1 MEFKK
6 SLLALASVAAILPAG
21 LAYADD
27 AKPADAKPAGPTIS
41 DVLTNSGIDMKGY
54 FDASYI
60 GSNKAPDGSIQVFN
74 QDKNSFALHQFGITF
89 SKTPK
94 EGFGALL
101 NLTAGRDAQT
111 ISSYG
116 ASSQTVD
123 ITQGYIQYAKGAYT
137 LIGGKFTTLAGA
149 EVIDSSAN
157 TNITRS
163 ILFGKIP
170 FTHTGLRLTDALSDS
185 TNFIVGVNN
194 GWDQVTDTNTQK
206 TVELGLTTAFTK
218 DTSLAVS
225 GYSGAENSFPNAG
238 FNYTTSGTYPTS
250 VPSGTRNLID
260 AVFTTNITPSLT
272 FILNGD
278 YVSQDNVPGVNGKA
292 TYSGFA
298 GYLNYQISD
307 FYRVS
312 FRAEEVRDDSGW
324 ATALQPA
331 YVGGTAPGANNV
343 REFTLTAGY
352 APVKNVEIRA
362 EGRYDHSDLAVYSG
376 GNNMTTF
383 GLQGIYKF

>member
-1 MEFKK
+1 MKFKK
-6 SLLALASVAAILPAG
+6 SLLALASVAALLPAG

-60 GSNKAPDGSIQVFN
+60 GSNKTPNSSIQVFN

-116 ASSQTVD
+116 ASSQSVD
-123 ITQGYIQYAKGAYT
+123 VTQGYIQYAKGAYT

-185 TNFIVGVNN
+185 TNLIVGVNN

-218 DTSLAVS
+218 DTSLAIS

-238 FNYTTSGTYPTS
+238 YAYGTANAPS
-250 VPSGTRNLID
+250 IPSGTRNLID

-312 FRAEEVRDDSGW
+312 FRAEEVRDDSGL
-324 ATALQPA
+324 ATGA
-331 YVGGTAPGANNV
+331 TTPGANNV